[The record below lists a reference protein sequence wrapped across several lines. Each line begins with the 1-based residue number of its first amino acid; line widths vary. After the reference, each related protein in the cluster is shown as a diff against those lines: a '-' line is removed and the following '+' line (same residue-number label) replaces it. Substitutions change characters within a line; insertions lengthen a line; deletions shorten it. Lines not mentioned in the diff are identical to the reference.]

1 MMGIRVYRDFMGEQQ
16 LVGSFE
22 ELKGSICFRYDPD
35 FVARGEKNG
44 EFGISES
51 LPLDFGHFDLQEYA
65 PFFQGLLPE
74 GETLRGLAQ
83 RYQVPSNDFL
93 SFFEKLGCESI
104 GALTFVSEGVVVEDF
119 APYYEPIDP
128 LIVERLRER
137 PVREVIEMTDDMR
150 LSLAGAQ
157 SKVAWYLPDGLEVI
171 DAPLDAWRL
180 PKGTAPSSHIV
191 KIARKG
197 EEDLALNELVCMR
210 IAERCGF
217 DTPAVDLIP
226 FIPGAIAIKRYD
238 RIEQNGMPSLIR
250 LHQEDF
256 CQARGLP
263 LYLKYAN
270 AVEDVDYVAVIG
282 ELIQRVSD
290 DPLMDKLEVSCRLLF
305 HYLIGNTDNH
315 LKNYAF
321 LYSPDWR
328 SRRLAPLYD
337 VTCIP
342 LTGYSTKMAF
352 SLGEHRELTEI
363 TAQDL
368 MSVADSMGVS
378 RSALRA
384 RANAICDAFRNIEEQ
399 ELGSQETQD
408 MAALILENSKLR
420 LAILEEFA
428 DSSC

>member
-1 MMGIRVYRDFMGEQQ
+1 MTNIRVYRDFMGEQQ

-35 FVARGEKNG
+35 FVVHSEKNG

-51 LPLDFGHFDLQEYA
+51 LPLDFGHFDPQEYA

-104 GALTFVSEGVVVEDF
+104 GALTFVSEGTDIEDF
-119 APYYEPIDP
+119 DPHYEPVDP
-128 LIVERLRER
+128 LIIERMRER
-137 PVREVIEMTDDMR
+137 PAHEVIEMTDDLR

-157 SKVAWYLPDGLEVI
+157 SKVAWYLPDELEVTE
-171 DAPLDAWRL
+171 AHLDAWRL

-197 EEDLALNELVCMR
+197 EEDIALNELVCMR

-217 DTPAVDLIP
+217 DTPVVNRIP
-226 FIPGAIAIKRYD
+226 FISGAIAVRRYD
-238 RIEQNGMPSLIR
+238 RIKRTGMPGLIR

-270 AVEDVDYVAVIG
+270 AVEDVDYVAVIS
-282 ELIQRVSD
+282 ELIQRVSNN
-290 DPLMDKLEVSCRLLF
+290 PLIDKLEVSRRLLF

-352 SLGEHRELTEI
+352 SLGDHRELMEI

-368 MSVADSMGVS
+368 MKVADSMRVS
-378 RSALRA
+378 RTALCA
-384 RANAICDAFRNIEEQ
+384 QASTICSSFRSIEEREFGGREVQ
-399 ELGSQETQD
+399 E
-408 MAALILENSKLR
+408 MAARILRNSKPR
-420 LAILEEFA
+420 LAVLDEFV
-428 DSSC
+428 DLPC